1 MMMMIILN
9 LILITMDT
17 NLTYLN
23 MTIILITLITMTVAI
38 EVV

>member
-23 MTIILITLITMTVAI
+23 MTIILITLITMNVAI